1 MTIYKH
7 TYVSNMLFKGC
18 AKRTPP
24 PSLYTYCIPQLIT
37 MVEHT
42 LSGNKPFYMLG
53 VSFGGALALAIA
65 ACNPTIDLV
74 LILATTSYVRSP
86 LHPLVAFT
94 RTLPDQ
100 CYGTFPYITSFLL
113 GDFIKITMAN
123 NKMDGTNQSLP
134 LVQLMRRIIRHL
146 PLYSSLTK
154 IIPKDTLKWRIDLLE
169 STAAYANSRLH
180 AVTAQVLLL
189 ASGKD
194 NLIPS
199 KNEAQRLSG
208 VY

>member
-24 PSLYTYCIPQLIT
+24 PLFILIASPQLIT

-65 ACNPTIDLV
+65 ARNPTIDLV
-74 LILATTSYVRSP
+74 LILANPATSYVRSA

-134 LVQLMRRIIRHL
+134 LVQLMCRIIRHL
-146 PLYSSLTK
+146 PL
-154 IIPKDTLKWRIDLLE
+154 R
-169 STAAYANSRLH
+169 
-180 AVTAQVLLL
+180 
-189 ASGKD
+189 
-194 NLIPS
+194 
-199 KNEAQRLSG
+199 
-208 VY
+208 